1 MFRRLQPKIGFGWT
15 VRAIGFVSLG
25 TLAISLIILGQH
37 KKPKSA
43 MKKPLFDLRAFAE
56 IPFLGFA
63 LSLLLIFL
71 AFYIPLFY
79 IPSYAAY
86 KLHINEDF
94 SFYLLAI
101 TNAGSFFGRTV
112 PFLIAN
118 RVGSIQ
124 IFFFWAIAAVIV
136 LFSWLGIYNTPG
148 FVVFCAVWGFISGV
162 LVTAP
167 AAAVAHPTLSP
178 SMSVIGTR
186 LGMSWTTAAIGILIG
201 SPIAGALVD
210 LKTNDFLKAIVF
222 SGSVMSGG
230 VVCLIP
236 PVLAVVRYK
245 APEH

>member
-25 TLAISLIILGQH
+25 TLAVSLVILGQH

-43 MKKPLFDLRAFAE
+43 TKKPLFDLRAFAE

-124 IFFFWAIAAVIV
+124 TFFFWAIAAVIV
-136 LFSWLGIYNTPG
+136 LFSWLGIHNTPG
-148 FVVFCAVWGFISGV
+148 FVVFCVIWGFISGV

-186 LGMSWTTAAIGILIG
+186 LGMSWITAAIGILIG

-222 SGSVMSGG
+222 SGSVMAGG
-230 VVCLIP
+230 VLCLIP